1 MKLYL
6 VQAEVNIHYETIFR
20 AECVIANSEDEA
32 IKIACINFNSHEN
45 NTWAEEVCFE
55 NYNIKLEEN
64 LWKNC

>member
-64 LWKNC
+64 L